1 MYEITVCKLKS
12 GGRFTSSNVSHE
24 DDRQSQKGCDCRVL
38 RFVDLEAESA
48 GSEILSGTWRLDTMW
63 EEMLDDDP
71 NAKSYN
77 LALKPHHLSLPS
89 AVKTGYYAFVF
100 YRNICYYR
108 EEIRDTGSSGRLAD
122 L

>member
-12 GGRFTSSNVSHE
+12 DGRFTSSNVSHE

-38 RFVDLEAESA
+38 RFVGLETESA
-48 GSEILSGTWRLDTMW
+48 GSEVLSGTWRVDTMW
-63 EEMLDDDP
+63 EEILDDDLNP
-71 NAKSYN
+71 I
-77 LALKPHHLSLPS
+77 SLD
-89 AVKTGYYAFVF
+89 VKTGCYAFVF

-108 EEIRDTGSSGRLAD
+108 EGIRDTGSSGRLAD